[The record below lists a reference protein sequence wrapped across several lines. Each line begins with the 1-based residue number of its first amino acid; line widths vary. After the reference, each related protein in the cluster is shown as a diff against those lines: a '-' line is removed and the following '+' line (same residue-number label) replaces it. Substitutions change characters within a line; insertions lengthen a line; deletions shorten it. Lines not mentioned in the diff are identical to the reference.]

1 MRMHIKISVI
11 LPLLLILGYTVYAQ
25 ELKDPITLKSL
36 ECETLM
42 VETSSITEADYSIK
56 EHLQDHIALI
66 SDEWLGRITA
76 TATPVSKAS
85 EGDSSESSNDIYKIT
100 YLVPKSFLA
109 DTMKILWELNI
120 PEFRSY
126 LYQLYQEDT
135 IFLDIWN
142 NVVGTASDKTY
153 TGNFN
158 AYRIRNWPSWKDP
171 DKPEKPVVPPGPKNP
186 LGLFVVHFDK
196 NSLRYFHGTNKEYLL
211 HSKMRNLS
219 HGCIRNENDNIQKMK
234 EFIIKRVIKSDDLHY
249 WLSSTRS
256 MTYDLKPQDQFPVRI
271 IYRTFTVFR
280 DDYGPYIEL
289 YKDIYGYKR
298 ASSYGQNNDPSL
310 IILTTKENILR
321 EYKIKIRDNK
331 IPEDRLEKII
341 DYVINNATEYERYY
355 FSDLDERLRED

>member
-1 MRMHIKISVI
+1 MKRYIKLTVI
-11 LPLLLILGYTVYAQ
+11 ILIFSFNVLYSQ
-25 ELKDPITLKSL
+25 EIKDLITLKPL

-42 VETSSITEADYSIK
+42 VETSSITEADFSIK
-56 EHLQDHIALI
+56 EHLQDHFPII
-66 SDEWLGRITA
+66 SDEWLGKITS

-85 EGDSSESSNDIYKIT
+85 EGDTLESSNEIYKIT
-100 YLVPKSFLA
+100 YLVPKSFLI

-126 LYQLYQEDT
+126 IYQLHNEDT
-135 IFLDIWN
+135 IFIDMWN
-142 NVVGTASDKTY
+142 NVVGKASDKTY
-153 TGNFN
+153 TGNFS

-171 DKPEKPVVPPGPKNP
+171 DKPEKPVVPPGPNNP

-211 HSKMRNLS
+211 QSKMRNLS

-234 EFIIKRVIKSDDLHY
+234 EFIIKRVIKSDDLNY
-249 WLSSTRS
+249 WLTSKKS

-289 YKDIYGYKR
+289 YKDIYGYNKT
-298 ASSYGQNNDPSL
+298 SYYGKSNEESL
-310 IILTTKENILR
+310 IILTNKENILK

-331 IPEDRLEKII
+331 IPEERLEKIV
-341 DYVINNATEYERYY
+341 DYVIRNATEYERYY
-355 FSDLDERLRED
+355 FRDLDEKLRED